1 MSTEKRVL
9 QLSVKASSPAAPENG
24 GVPPWPVLV
33 VDDDPDVI
41 AITRLNLRQFT
52 FAGRSLKLVSAAS
65 GKEARALLEAT
76 PGGFALALIDVV
88 MESDDAGLQL
98 VRHIRETLRDRK
110 IRLII
115 RTGQPGLAPERYV
128 IDHFDID
135 DYKEK
140 SELSAQKLYT
150 TVRAALK
157 SYRDLT
163 TIDMARQG
171 LETIL
176 DAAPRMY
183 LHPLDSFEA
192 FYSGVFT
199 QILGLCHLG
208 AHSSVRIANG
218 FLALFNK
225 DEVTI
230 KAAVG
235 EVHMVHDGP
244 SVEENFQPTE
254 TLIPLRIRDETVG
267 MLYLEHGQPL
277 DPLAVHLLRIFT
289 GQVCVALQSLRM
301 QMELKEAHHSAIQM
315 LSEAAEAKDTNTG
328 EHIGRIVNLTRRLS
342 LALGLSPELAEQYAH
357 ASQLHDIGKIG
368 IPDQILNKPGPL
380 DRDEF
385 SRITTHAAI
394 GGMIIKDEK
403 NFGIAREIAL
413 YHHEKWD
420 GSGYPE
426 GLKGEAI
433 PLPARIVSVVD
444 VFDALTHCRPY
455 KGPWSIEE
463 AMAEIR
469 RLSGTNFDPRVVAA
483 FEQLYATEGFADLS
497 Q

>member
-1 MSTEKRVL
+1 MTAEKRTL
-9 QLSVKASSPAAPENG
+9 QLSAKGSTVTTDQAAL
-24 GVPPWPVLV
+24 PPWPVLV
-33 VDDDPDVI
+33 VDDDADVI
-41 AITRLNLRQFT
+41 AVTRLNLRQFQ
-52 FAGRSLKLVSAAS
+52 FAGRGLALRAAS
-65 GKEARALLEAT
+65 SAREARTLLENT

-88 MESDDAGLQL
+88 MESDDAGLLL
-98 VRHIRETLRDRK
+98 VRHIRETLGDRK
-110 IRLII
+110 IRLVI

-150 TVRAALK
+150 TVRSALK

-171 LETIL
+171 LEAIL
-176 DAAPRMY
+176 GAAPRMY
-183 LHPLDSFEA
+183 LHPLDSFEE

-208 AHSSVRIANG
+208 AYSEVRIANG

-225 DEVTI
+225 DDITI
-230 KAAVG
+230 KAGVG
-235 EVHMVHDGP
+235 DVRLHASHTVA
-244 SVEENFQPTE
+244 SRENFTSTE
-254 TLIPLRIRDETVG
+254 TVIPLRIRDETIG

-277 DPLAVHLLRIFT
+277 DPLALHLLRIFT

-301 QMELKEAHHSAIQM
+301 QMELRQAHRSAIQM
-315 LSEAAEAKDTNTG
+315 LSEAAEAKDANTG
-328 EHIGRIVNLTRRLS
+328 EHIQRIVSLTRRLS
-342 LALGLSPELAEQYAH
+342 LALGLAPDLAEQYAQ

-380 DRDEF
+380 DQDEF
-385 SRITTHAAI
+385 SRISTHSAI
-394 GGMIIKDEK
+394 GGTIIKDEK

-426 GLKGEAI
+426 GLRGEAI
-433 PLPARIVSVVD
+433 PMSARIVSVVD

-455 KGPWSIEE
+455 KGPWSIGQ
-463 AMAEIR
+463 AVDEIR
-469 RLSGTNFDPRVVAA
+469 RLSGTSFDPRVVDA
-483 FEQLYATEGFADLS
+483 FARLYAEDQLADLV

>member
-1 MSTEKRVL
+1 MNAEKRIL
-9 QLSVKASSPAAPENG
+9 QLKGKTTTVPTEGSGP
-24 GVPPWPVLV
+24 PPWLVLV

-41 AITRLNLRQFT
+41 AITRLNLRNFS
-52 FAGRSLKLVSAAS
+52 FGGRPLSLISASSAIQAQ
-65 GKEARALLEAT
+65 EILQTT
-76 PGGFALALIDVV
+76 PGFALGLIDVV
-88 MESDDAGLQL
+88 MEQDDAGLQL
-98 VRHIRETLRDRK
+98 VRFIRETLGDQR
-110 IRLII
+110 IRLVI

-150 TVRAALK
+150 TVRSALK

-163 TIDMARQG
+163 TIDLARHG

-176 DAAPRMY
+176 GAAPQMY

-218 FLALFNK
+218 FLAMFNK
-225 DEVTI
+225 NELTI

-235 EVHMVHDGP
+235 HARLEKTTPPVQ
-244 SVEENFQPTE
+244 ENISAEE
-254 TLIPLRIRDETVG
+254 TLIPLRIRDEDIG
-267 MLYLEHGQPL
+267 MLYLEHGQAL

-289 GQVCVALQSLRM
+289 GQVCVALQSLRV
-301 QMELKEAHHSAIQM
+301 QLELRAAHASAIQM
-315 LSEAAEAKDTNTG
+315 LSEAAEAKDIHTG
-328 EHIGRIVNLTRRLS
+328 EHIQRIVTLTRQLS
-342 LALGLSPELAEQYAH
+342 LAMGLSSEIAELYAE

-368 IPDQILNKPGPL
+368 IPDRILNKPGPL
-380 DRDEF
+380 DKVEF
-385 SRITTHAAI
+385 TEIAAHPTI

-403 NFGIAREIAL
+403 NFRLARQIAM

-420 GSGYPE
+420 GNGYPE
-426 GLKGEAI
+426 GLRGEAI
-433 PLPARIVSVVD
+433 PLAARIVSVVD
-444 VFDALTHCRPY
+444 VFDALVHCRPY
-455 KGPWSIEE
+455 KRSWSV
-463 AMAEIR
+463 ADAVAEIR
-469 RLSGTNFDPRVVAA
+469 RLSGTSFDPTVVEA
-483 FEQLYATEGFADLS
+483 FGRLYEAGMFDHLA